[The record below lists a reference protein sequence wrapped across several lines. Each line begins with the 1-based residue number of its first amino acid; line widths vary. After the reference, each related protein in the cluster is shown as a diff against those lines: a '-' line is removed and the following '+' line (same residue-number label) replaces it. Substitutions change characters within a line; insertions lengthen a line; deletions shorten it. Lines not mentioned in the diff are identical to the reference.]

1 MNALKSEW
9 LKLVSVR
16 TTWALL
22 GSMILIEGL
31 TAGLVT
37 GLSDIADLRKRDVAT
52 LAIGTHLAIVFMF
65 TLGALLS
72 TNEFRHGT
80 ANSTFV
86 VTPKRERVIAAK
98 LVVGLVVGIV
108 GALLYI
114 TVNAGLGLSILSS
127 RGVDVDADMAVN
139 TYIGVGVGL
148 VLGCLFG
155 VALGA
160 LLRNQILTVV
170 TGMVLFLL
178 AGHGGAVH
186 RQRRRPVL
194 PRRVAA
200 GAERHAGSRQDA
212 AQPDRRRARA
222 GGLLRRARDR
232 RHGAHARARDRP
244 ERDQRAGSG
253 RADARRYVVRS
264 EDAGSA
270 GRTTRTRLSTPYGR
284 REDRRGGRR
293 RRRPSLRPCGA

>member
-1 MNALKSEW
+1 MNALTSEW

-37 GLSDIADLRKRDVAT
+37 GLSELDDLKVRSVAT

-72 TNEFRHGT
+72 TNEYRHGT
-80 ANSTFV
+80 ASSTFV

-98 LVVGLVVGIV
+98 LVVGLAVGIV

-114 TVNAGLGLSILSS
+114 AVNAGLGLSILSS
-127 RGVDVDADMAVN
+127 RGIDVDSDTAVN
-139 TYIGVGVGL
+139 TYLGVGTGL

-160 LLRNQILTVV
+160 ALRNQILTVV

-178 AGHGGAVH
+178 AGTAALFIGNDIGQYFPGEALLALNGTPGADETLLSQTQGGL
-186 RQRRRPVL
+186 VL
-194 PRRVAA
+194 GGYCVVLGAA
-200 GAERHAGSRQDA
+200 GMWLTREREV
-212 AQPDRRRARA
+212 
-222 GGLLRRARDR
+222 L
-232 RHGAHARARDRP
+232 
-244 ERDQRAGSG
+244 
-253 RADARRYVVRS
+253 
-264 EDAGSA
+264 
-270 GRTTRTRLSTPYGR
+270 
-284 REDRRGGRR
+284 
-293 RRRPSLRPCGA
+293 

>member
-1 MNALKSEW
+1 MRVLKSEW

-31 TAGLVT
+31 AAGLLTALGDV
-37 GLSDIADLRKRDVAT
+37 DDLRKRDVAT
-52 LAIGTHLAIVFMF
+52 LVIGTHLAIVFMF

-98 LVVGLVVGIV
+98 LAVGLVVGIV

-114 TVNAGLGLSILSS
+114 AVNAGLGLSILSN
-127 RGVDVDADMAVN
+127 RGINVDSDEAVN
-139 TYIGVGVGL
+139 SYIGVGIGL

-170 TGMVLFLL
+170 TGMVIFLL
-178 AGHGGAVH
+178 AGTAALFIGTDVGQYFPGESLLALQGGPEVEKTLLSQTNGGLVLGAYCVVLGIAGMIFT
-186 RQRRRPVL
+186 RQR
-194 PRRVAA
+194 
-200 GAERHAGSRQDA
+200 EI
-212 AQPDRRRARA
+212 
-222 GGLLRRARDR
+222 
-232 RHGAHARARDRP
+232 
-244 ERDQRAGSG
+244 
-253 RADARRYVVRS
+253 
-264 EDAGSA
+264 
-270 GRTTRTRLSTPYGR
+270 T
-284 REDRRGGRR
+284 
-293 RRRPSLRPCGA
+293 